1 MRSHV
6 EALLCAS
13 DTRSGSRGHAWA
25 TQRISLVNH
34 GWERD
39 QENRAG
45 PSSRRPCQGVLCALQ
60 QWLSREEG
68 PRRVAG
74 EECSLWRVGGEKLA
88 RVPGGGHF

>member
-34 GWERD
+34 GLGE
-39 QENRAG
+39 G
-45 PSSRRPCQGVLCALQ
+45 SRKPRWAVL
-60 QWLSREEG
+60 
-68 PRRVAG
+68 
-74 EECSLWRVGGEKLA
+74 
-88 RVPGGGHF
+88 